1 MWILISCVPLAIKSR
16 RLLFLE
22 ERGEVDGITSEFVRN
37 VKRGPSPKP
46 KRKAK
51 LSTTD
56 SYNTDSGDM
65 NVAVVGD
72 NQSDS
77 TSVLEL
83 EDGEQAEE
91 EDDSNEEMEKYYSMF
106 SYRGALLASD
116 RIVVQWI

>member
-37 VKRGPSPKP
+37 VKRHPTPKQ

-51 LSTTD
+51 VSAD
-56 SYNTDSGDM
+56 NFNPDSGDM
-65 NVAVVGD
+65 NVTVVGE
-72 NQSDS
+72 NQSDN

-83 EDGEQAEE
+83 EDGERGDE
-91 EDDSNEEMEKYYSMF
+91 EDNSNEEMEKYY
-106 SYRGALLASD
+106 RTL
-116 RIVVQWI
+116 